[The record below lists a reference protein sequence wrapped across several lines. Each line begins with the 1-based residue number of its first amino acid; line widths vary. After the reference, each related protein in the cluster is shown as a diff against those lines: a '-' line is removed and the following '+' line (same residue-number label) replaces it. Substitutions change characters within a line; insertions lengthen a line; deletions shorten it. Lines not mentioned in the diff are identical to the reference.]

1 MNGSLFVSPSEPN
14 EPVMNRAPQRFLLF
28 FIDGLG
34 VGADDPAFNPLATGL
49 FPTLALTEA
58 RVPESEA
65 GPPALAS
72 GLDASLGVKGLPQS
86 ATGQTA
92 ILTGVNAP
100 VALGHHMS
108 GFPGPTLRKILLE
121 HSILKRVV
129 AAGAE
134 ADFLNAFGPRFFER
148 PEAERRMSATTLA
161 TLASGR
167 PFRTWE
173 DLVEGRAVVHDLTHW
188 RMREWGYDLPIRSP
202 EEAGE
207 ILARESAART
217 FTLFEYFE
225 TDRAG
230 HAQDRARALHCLE
243 DLDRT
248 LQTLLSNVD
257 LDSTTVAVVS
267 DHGNLEDERVG
278 THTKNP
284 AFFAAWG
291 AGAERERAAGTAPE
305 SLTDIAEF
313 VFRSLGLED
322 ETTSGAP
329 DS

>member
-1 MNGSLFVSPSEPN
+1 MI
-14 EPVMNRAPQRFLLF
+14 RATQRFLLF

-34 VGADDPAFNPLATGL
+34 VGADDPAFNPLATHR
-49 FPTLALTEA
+49 FPTLALTET
-58 RVPESEA
+58 RVPEA
-65 GPPALAS
+65 TVGPPALAG

-121 HSILKRVV
+121 RSLLKRVV
-129 AAGAE
+129 EAGAD

-148 PEAERRMSATTLA
+148 PEAKRRMSATTLA

-173 DLVEGRAVVHDLTHW
+173 DLLEGKAVVHDLTHW
-188 RMREWGYDLPIRSP
+188 RMREWGYDLPLRTP

-207 ILARESAART
+207 ILARESATRA

-243 DLDRT
+243 DLDRA
-248 LQTLLSNVD
+248 LQTLLSKVD
-257 LDSTTVAVVS
+257 LATTTVAVVS

-278 THTKNP
+278 THTMNP

-291 AGAERERAAGTAPE
+291 AGASRAAADGSGPN
-305 SLTDIAEF
+305 SLTDLAAF
-313 VFRSLGLED
+313 ALRSIGLEP
-322 ETTSGAP
+322 EGPTTTGAP

>member
-1 MNGSLFVSPSEPN
+1 MTGSPKH
-14 EPVMNRAPQRFLLF
+14 FLLF

-34 VGADDPAFNPLATGL
+34 VGAHDPSFNPLATGL
-49 FPTLALTEA
+49 FPTLSLTDA
-58 RVPESEA
+58 STPQANA
-65 GPPALAS
+65 GAPGLVG
-72 GLDASLGVKGLPQS
+72 GLDASMGVKGLPQS

-92 ILTGVNAP
+92 ILTGINAS

-121 HSILKRVV
+121 HSILKRLLE
-129 AAGAE
+129 AGALP
-134 ADFLNAFGPRFFER
+134 DFANAFGPRFFER

-173 DLVEGRAVVHDLTHW
+173 DLLAGRAVVHDLTHW
-188 RMREWGYDLPIRSP
+188 RMREWGYDLPLRTP
-202 EEAGE
+202 EEAGA
-207 ILARESAART
+207 ILARQSEPEGASRS

-230 HAQDRARALHCLE
+230 HAQDRERALRCLT
-243 DLDRT
+243 DLDRA
-248 LQTLLSNVD
+248 LQTVLSSVD
-257 LDSTTVAVVS
+257 LSTTTVAVVS

-278 THTKNP
+278 THTMNP

-291 AGAERERAAGTAPE
+291 AGARGPNLT
-305 SLTDIAEF
+305 SLTDIAGF
-313 VFRSLGLED
+313 VFRALELAAPGAASHAGT
-322 ETTSGAP
+322 ETGAP
-329 DS
+329 DSPSGAPA